1 MRNGNAHGP
10 GDLGRRVAARRQEL
24 GLSRAQLASRAG
36 MAASY
41 IAYLEQHPANV
52 GNGSLMRLA
61 NALATTPE
69 ALLGCGS
76 EPAREAGAVGAQF

>member
-1 MRNGNAHGP
+1 MHNESARGP

-24 GLSRAQLASRAG
+24 GLSRAQLANRAG

-52 GNGSLMRLA
+52 GNGGLMRLA
-61 NALATTPE
+61 HALATTPD
-69 ALLGCGS
+69 ALLGCGGG
-76 EPAREAGAVGAQF
+76 PVREAGRVSVQS